1 MAPQHRPIE
10 STRMPDD
17 DRELL
22 GRFMNSLF
30 RDTKSVK
37 RLDVV
42 LRAQTYDLP
51 ELIVE
56 IINNL
61 PPGAYPR
68 HRLADQLN
76 SAIVGHGLS
85 RKYGTVE

>member
-1 MAPQHRPIE
+1 
-10 STRMPDD
+10 MPDD

-22 GRFMNSLF
+22 ARFMDSLF
-30 RDTKSVK
+30 RDSPRAQ
-37 RLDVV
+37 RLDVL

-51 ELIVE
+51 EILIDIV
-56 IINNL
+56 NNL
-61 PPGAYPR
+61 PPGTYTR

-85 RKYGTVE
+85 RRYGTVE

>member
-1 MAPQHRPIE
+1 VSAE
-10 STRMPDD
+10 

-22 GRFMNSLF
+22 QRFVDSLF
-30 RDTKSVK
+30 RERKTVK

-42 LRAQTYDLP
+42 LFAQTYDLP
-51 ELIVE
+51 EILIDIV
-56 IINNL
+56 NNL
-61 PPGAYPR
+61 PPVSYTR

-85 RKYGTVE
+85 RRYGTVD

>member
-1 MAPQHRPIE
+1 M
-10 STRMPDD
+10 STE

-22 GRFMNSLF
+22 QRFLDSLF
-30 RDTKSVK
+30 RERKTVK

-42 LRAQTYDLP
+42 LFAQTYDLP
-51 ELIVE
+51 EILLDIV
-56 IINNL
+56 NNL
-61 PPGAYPR
+61 PPVSYTR

-85 RKYGTVE
+85 RRYGTVD

>member
-1 MAPQHRPIE
+1 M
-10 STRMPDD
+10 STE

-22 GRFMNSLF
+22 QRFLDSLF
-30 RDTKSVK
+30 RDAKTVR

-51 ELIVE
+51 EILLDMV
-56 IINNL
+56 NNL
-61 PPGAYPR
+61 PPVPYTR

-76 SAIVGHGLS
+76 SAIIGHGLS
-85 RKYGTVE
+85 RRYGTVE

>member
-1 MAPQHRPIE
+1 V
-10 STRMPDD
+10 STE

-22 GRFMNSLF
+22 QRFLDSLF
-30 RDTKSVK
+30 RERKTVK

-42 LRAQTYDLP
+42 LFAQTYDLP
-51 ELIVE
+51 EILIDIV
-56 IINNL
+56 NNL
-61 PPGAYPR
+61 PPVSYTR

-85 RKYGTVE
+85 RRYGTVD